1 MDLQTKT
8 LSEKFFF
15 VRIRIICFL
24 NINVHCNM
32 NPPVLLQCCMFCAL
46 ITVTRFCLY
55 CSMSYCGPTNSIT
68 VKDVKMYLVLVI
80 VIVQYYNEIGLTITT
95 SS

>member
-1 MDLQTKT
+1 MDLRTKT
-8 LSEKFFF
+8 LSKKFFF
-15 VRIRIICFL
+15 VRTRIICFL

-46 ITVTRFCLY
+46 ITVTLFCLY

-68 VKDVKMYLVLVI
+68 VKVVKHVLSF
-80 VIVQYYNEIGLTITT
+80 IVQYYNEIGLTITT

>member
-1 MDLQTKT
+1 MDLRIKT
-8 LSEKFFF
+8 LSEKFF
-15 VRIRIICFL
+15 VRTRIFCFL

-32 NPPVLLQCCMFCAL
+32 NLPVLLQCCMFCAL
-46 ITVTRFCLY
+46 ITVTLFCLY

-68 VKDVKMYLVLVI
+68 LKVVKNVLTFSY
-80 VIVQYYNEIGLTITT
+80 IVQYYNEIGLTITT